1 MSYGL
6 SVFWL
11 PLAQAIGVDKPV
23 ACPEMSVFGALFTTS
38 CDWRVTDL
46 LVIFTLGIVF
56 LGLSAAVF
64 GGWLERAGPRKA
76 AVVAA
81 LCWGGGFMVSG
92 FGVLVHQLW
101 VLWLGL
107 GVIGGIGLGLGY
119 ISPVSTLI
127 KWFPDRRG
135 MATGMAIM
143 GFGGGAMIGS
153 SLAVILMNGGD
164 FINAHL
170 PFGGDWKVHFDG
182 FRSATSVGVW
192 QTFMVMGAIYI
203 AFMLGGAFGYR
214 VPPEGWQPDGWASP
228 TNSHAM
234 ITTGNVHLKDAH
246 KTPQF
251 WLLWLVLC
259 LNVSAGIGVLAM
271 ASPMLQEIFAGSL
284 IGLPDIPFSGLSEA
298 QKITI
303 AAIAG
308 GFVSL
313 LSLFN
318 SGGRFIWASLSDY
331 MGRKRTYFVF
341 FALGMLLYGLAPTF
355 AHMGS
360 RALFVAAFCIIL
372 SMYGG
377 GFATVPAYLAD
388 IFGTQFV
395 GAIHGRLLTAWSTA
409 GVVGPM
415 VIGYIRD
422 AQIAAGVP
430 RALVYDR
437 TMYILVSFLLVGLIC
452 NALIRPVHTKRLMK
466 EGAEGMEIAP
476 KTTTGSH
483 GIGLGGLSFGRIAG
497 VVGCR
502 YPFRLGCMEHA
513 GKGRGPFWLSKYRQY

>member
-1 MSYGL
+1 MTAATVSIGQGTPGFLSRERIIAKPGFNRWLVPPAALAIHLCIGMSYGL

-11 PLAQAIGVDKPV
+11 PLAQAIGVNKPV
-23 ACPEMSVFGALFTTS
+23 SCPDMTMLGSLITTT

-76 AVVAA
+76 GVVAA
-81 LCWGGGFMVSG
+81 LCWGGGFIISG
-92 FGVLVHQLW
+92 IGVLIHQLW

-107 GVIGGIGLGLGY
+107 GIIGGIGLGLGY

-153 SLAVILMNGGD
+153 TLAVILMNGGD
-164 FINAHL
+164 FINVGL
-170 PFGGDWKVHFDG
+170 PGWGHFQAHFDG
-182 FRSATSVGVW
+182 FRSASSVGVW
-192 QTFMVMGAIYI
+192 QSFMVMGAIYI
-203 AFMLGGAFGYR
+203 AFMTAGAFGYR
-214 VPPEGWQPDGWASP
+214 VPPEGWQPDGWTRP

-234 ITTGNVHLKDAH
+234 ITTGNVHLEDAH

-284 IGLPDIPFSGLSEA
+284 IGLPDITFGALSEA

-318 SGGRFIWASLSDY
+318 SGGRFVWASLVRSH
-331 MGRKRTYFVF
+331 RTKAHLLHLLCARHA
-341 FALGMLLYGLAPTF
+341 ALWARADVCPHGIARAVRRRLLHHPVDVWRRLRHRPRL
-355 AHMGS
+355 S
-360 RALFVAAFCIIL
+360 RRHLRNEVRWRHSWA
-372 SMYGG
+372 
-377 GFATVPAYLAD
+377 LAD
-388 IFGTQFV
+388 
-395 GAIHGRLLTAWSTA
+395 
-409 GVVGPM
+409 GVV
-415 VIGYIRD
+415 
-422 AQIAAGVP
+422 
-430 RALVYDR
+430 DR
-437 TMYILVSFLLVGLIC
+437 GRRWANGHRL
-452 NALIRPVHTKRLMK
+452 HT
-466 EGAEGMEIAP
+466 
-476 KTTTGSH
+476 
-483 GIGLGGLSFGRIAG
+483 
-497 VVGCR
+497 
-502 YPFRLGCMEHA
+502 
-513 GKGRGPFWLSKYRQY
+513 